1 MKTMAMDVE
10 VMDIRKSIG
19 NGNIKA
25 NATVRFGGCLT
36 VKGVKVVTGKN
47 GLFVSLPSNPGKDGR
62 WFNLVEVADDLK
74 NELERKVLSSFDKET
89 DGVRS

>member
-1 MKTMAMDVE
+1 MKTMAMEIE
-10 VMDIRKSIG
+10 VVDIRKSIG

-62 WFNLVEVADDLK
+62 WINIVEVSGEIK
-74 NELERKVLSSFDKET
+74 QELENKVLDSFDKET
-89 DGVRS
+89 DGVRN